1 MGRPILSVSNTVV
14 GYYWALKLGPESQ
27 LSSNHPAPAR
37 FLVPIILFLPPLRV
51 RRSTAIMS
59 GDGLTANMAG
69 MTKQELYDIMSQMKS
84 LVEQNQHQARQ
95 ILIQKPSMTRA
106 LFQAQI
112 MLGMVQPPRA
122 IPTIQTTGT
131 LSTQPPVSQLP
142 QPIVQTTPSLPGHI
156 CIQEQTRKQ
165 QQNQPAPTTPSAP
178 LPPLNLQSTS
188 MPSHPL
194 QSVQQQKGHIG
205 AQATPISLPQTS
217 QVPNMSQLPRHS
229 AAPLPSHLQQQMHPA
244 SPKLEQPMQTSGNQH
259 LAMQPPLPPQV
270 RPSMQPFPHQ
280 VHPHMGPSAGYPQ
293 SGATQHHHS
302 QPAYHPAL
310 RPPASMGPSFLPG
323 QPPGPNQLPPQSL
336 YQMGGSHLRPEF
348 NQVGSSMQADRV
360 SPWIPGLPENTSGTQ
375 LPGPPSFPAQMGP
388 SNQPSRLAGLSLEME
403 KALLQQVRSLTPE
416 QINMLP
422 PEQRNQVL
430 QLQQMLR

>member
-1 MGRPILSVSNTVV
+1 M
-14 GYYWALKLGPESQ
+14 A
-27 LSSNHPAPAR
+27 
-37 FLVPIILFLPPLRV
+37 
-51 RRSTAIMS
+51 
-59 GDGLTANMAG
+59 GDGLPSNVTG
-69 MTKQELYDIMSQMKS
+69 MSKIELYDVMSQMKV
-84 LVEQNQHQARQ
+84 LVEQNQQQARQ
-95 ILIQKPSMTRA
+95 ILIQNPSLTKT

-112 MLGMVQPPRA
+112 MLGMVQPPQV
-122 IPTIQTTGT
+122 IPTIQPTGA
-131 LSTQPPVSQLP
+131 LSTQPSVSQLP

-156 CIQEQTRKQ
+156 GIQEQTRKQ
-165 QQNQPAPTTPSAP
+165 QQNQPAPIVPSAS
-178 LPPLNLQSTS
+178 LPPSNLQSTS

-194 QSVQQQKGHIG
+194 QTVQQQKGLIG

-229 AAPLPSHLQQQMHPA
+229 APPLPSHLQQQMHPA

-259 LAMQPPLPPQV
+259 LAMQPQLPPQV

-280 VHPHMGPSAGYPQ
+280 VHPHMGPNAGYPQ

-302 QPAYHPAL
+302 QPAYHPAM

-323 QPPGPNQLPPQSL
+323 QPPGQSQLPPQPL

-348 NQVGSSMQADRV
+348 NQVGNSMQADRG
-360 SPWIPGLPENTSGTQ
+360 SPWIPSLPENTSGTQ

-388 SNQPSRLAGLSLEME
+388 GNQPPRPGALSPEME
-403 KALLQQVRSLTPE
+403 QALLQQVRSLTPE

>member
-1 MGRPILSVSNTVV
+1 M
-14 GYYWALKLGPESQ
+14 A
-27 LSSNHPAPAR
+27 
-37 FLVPIILFLPPLRV
+37 
-51 RRSTAIMS
+51 

-69 MTKQELYDIMSQMKS
+69 MSKNQLYEIMSQMKA
-84 LVEQNQHQARQ
+84 LVEKNQQQARQ
-95 ILIQKPSMTRA
+95 ILIQNPSLTRA

-112 MLGMVQPPRA
+112 MLGMLQPAQA
-122 IPTIQTTGT
+122 IPTIQPTGAV
-131 LSTQPPVSQLP
+131 SAQPSVSQLP
-142 QPIVQTTPSLPGHI
+142 QSNVQTTPSLPGKI
-156 CIQEQTRKQ
+156 GIQEQTRKQ
-165 QQNQPAPTTPSAP
+165 QQNQPAPTVPSAS
-178 LPPLNLQSTS
+178 LPPPNLQSPS
-188 MPSHPL
+188 LPSHPL
-194 QSVQQQKGHIG
+194 QPVQQQKGHIG

-229 AAPLPSHLQQQMHPA
+229 ASPLPSHLQQQMPPA

-259 LAMQPPLPPQV
+259 LAMQPQLPPQV

-280 VHPHMGPSAGYPQ
+280 VHPHMGPNVGYPQ

-323 QPPGPNQLPPQSL
+323 QPPGPSQLPPQSL

-360 SPWIPGLPENTSGTQ
+360 SPWIPSLPENTSGTQ

-388 SNQPSRLAGLSLEME
+388 GTQPSRSAPLSPEME

>member
-1 MGRPILSVSNTVV
+1 M
-14 GYYWALKLGPESQ
+14 A
-27 LSSNHPAPAR
+27 
-37 FLVPIILFLPPLRV
+37 
-51 RRSTAIMS
+51 
-59 GDGLTANMAG
+59 GDGLSANMAG
-69 MTKQELYDIMSQMKS
+69 MSKNQLYDIMSQMKA

-95 ILIQKPSMTRA
+95 ILIQNPNLTRA

-112 MLGMVQPPRA
+112 MLGMVQPPQA
-122 IPTIQTTGT
+122 IPTIHPTGA
-131 LSTQPPVSQLP
+131 LNPQPSVSQLP
-142 QPIVQTTPSLPGHI
+142 QSNVQTTPSLPGQI
-156 CIQEQTRKQ
+156 GIQEQTRKQ
-165 QQNQPAPTTPSAP
+165 QQNLPTPAVASASHPPS
-178 LPPLNLQSTS
+178 NLQSQS
-188 MPSHPL
+188 LPSHPL

-205 AQATPISLPQTS
+205 AQAPAISLPQTS
-217 QVPNMSQLPRHS
+217 QVPNMAPLPRHS
-229 AAPLPSHLQQQMHPA
+229 AAPLPSHLQQQMPSA

-259 LAMQPPLPPQV
+259 LGMQPQLPPQV
-270 RPSMQPFPHQ
+270 RPTMQPFPHQ
-280 VHPHMGPSAGYPQ
+280 VHPHMGPNVGYPQ
-293 SGATQHHHS
+293 SGPTQHHHS
-302 QPAYHPAL
+302 QPPYHPSL

-323 QPPGPNQLPPQSL
+323 QPPGPSQLPPQSL

-360 SPWIPGLPENTSGTQ
+360 SPWIPSVPENTSGTQ

-388 SNQPSRLAGLSLEME
+388 NNQPSRPAALSPDME

>member
-1 MGRPILSVSNTVV
+1 MV
-14 GYYWALKLGPESQ
+14 A
-27 LSSNHPAPAR
+27 
-37 FLVPIILFLPPLRV
+37 
-51 RRSTAIMS
+51 
-59 GDGLTANMAG
+59 GDGGSTNMAG
-69 MTKQELYDIMSQMKS
+69 MSKNQLYEIMAQMKT
-84 LVEQNQHQARQ
+84 LVQQNPKQARQ
-95 ILIQKPSMTRA
+95 ILIQNPSLTKA
-106 LFQAQI
+106 LFQAQV
-112 MLGMVQPPRA
+112 MLGMLQSKQE
-122 IPTIQTTGT
+122 IPTIQSTGAV
-131 LSTQPPVSQLP
+131 STQPSVSQLP
-142 QPIVQTTPSLPGHI
+142 QSNVQTAPSLPGQI
-156 CIQEQTRKQ
+156 GIQEQTRKQ
-165 QQNQPAPTTPSAP
+165 QQNQPAPTVPSAS
-178 LPPLNLQSTS
+178 LPPSNLQSTS

-194 QSVQQQKGHIG
+194 QSMQQHKGHIG

-229 AAPLPSHLQQQMHPA
+229 AAPLPSHLQQMHPA

-259 LAMQPPLPPQV
+259 LPMQPQLPPQV

-280 VHPHMGPSAGYPQ
+280 VHPHMGPNPGYPQ

-323 QPPGPNQLPPQSL
+323 QPPGPSQLPPQSP

-348 NQVGSSMQADRV
+348 NQGGSSMQADRV
-360 SPWIPGLPENTSGTQ
+360 SPWIPSLPENTSGTQ

-388 SNQPSRLAGLSLEME
+388 SNPPSRPTSLSPEME
-403 KALLQQVRSLTPE
+403 QALLQQVRSLTPE

-430 QLQQMLR
+430 QLQQMFRS

>member
-1 MGRPILSVSNTVV
+1 M
-14 GYYWALKLGPESQ
+14 A
-27 LSSNHPAPAR
+27 
-37 FLVPIILFLPPLRV
+37 
-51 RRSTAIMS
+51 
-59 GDGLTANMAG
+59 GDGLSANMAG
-69 MTKQELYDIMSQMKS
+69 MSKHQLFEIMTQMKT
-84 LVEQNQHQARQ
+84 LVEQNQQQARQ
-95 ILIQKPSMTRA
+95 ILIQNPSLTRA

-112 MLGMVQPPRA
+112 MLGMVQPPQA
-122 IPTIQTTGT
+122 IPTIQPTGA
-131 LSTQPPVSQLP
+131 LGTQPLASQLP
-142 QPIVQTTPSLPGHI
+142 LPNVQIAPSLPGKI
-156 CIQEQTRKQ
+156 GIQEQTRKQ
-165 QQNQPAPTTPSAP
+165 QQNQPAPTVPSTS
-178 LPPLNLQSTS
+178 LPPPNLQP
-188 MPSHPL
+188 PSHPL
-194 QSVQQQKGHIG
+194 QPVQPQKGHIV

-217 QVPNMSQLPRHS
+217 QVPHMSQLPRHS

-259 LAMQPPLPPQV
+259 LAMQPQLPPQV

-280 VHPHMGPSAGYPQ
+280 VHPHMGPNTGYPQ

-323 QPPGPNQLPPQSL
+323 KPPGPSQLPPQPL
-336 YQMGGSHLRPEF
+336 YQMGGLHMRPEF

-360 SPWIPGLPENTSGTQ
+360 SPWIPSLPENTSGTQ

-388 SNQPSRLAGLSLEME
+388 SNQPSRPAALSPEME
-403 KALLQQVRSLTPE
+403 QALLQQVRSLTPE